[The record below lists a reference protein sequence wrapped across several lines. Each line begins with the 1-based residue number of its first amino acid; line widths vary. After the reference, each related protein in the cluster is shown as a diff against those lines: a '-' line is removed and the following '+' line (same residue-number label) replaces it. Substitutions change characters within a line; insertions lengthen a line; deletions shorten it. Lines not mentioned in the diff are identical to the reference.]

1 MSQQDLVIEYL
12 KHNTEISTITA
23 FEQLGI
29 KDLPKIINEL
39 RQNGYV
45 FAYCKV
51 EDDGKSG
58 RKYKKYILRGTPDK

>member
-45 FAYCKV
+45 FANCKSN
-51 EDDGKSG
+51 EGKSG
-58 RKYKKYILRGTPDK
+58 RKYEKYILRGKPDK